1 MVFPA
6 ISLPAA
12 NAIFDEVFLNVS
24 VSISSLKNTLPAS
37 LLGTSIPMADLP
49 GIGASILISAAAR
62 LNLISS
68 AKDTILLT
76 LTPSSGFNS
85 YLVTDGPQLISVIS
99 TLTPKF
105 CNVCFNVIAVSLF
118 SRSRLE
124 AFELVL
130 RLSRLTGGNLYC
142 LELSADESAVFSLTC
157 ISSVSDGLDTSDVLS
172 VSDVLVIS
180 DTLAIPDILATPD
193 ISVISDTSS
202 DILSSLSGMSYDSS
216 KSTISSRCSLSFSSD
231 ALSVCSSHTG
241 SLLIRGIGVI
251 NGSYISSLYIS
262 SSLSTASISVISIS
276 EPSFLLSSYIVRSLV
291 TPLTTLFIRALA
303 RYSSLAFFSAS
314 CFSFFSIFLS
324 LALARSSSL
333 NLRYS
338 SSDMSFCL
346 PAECS
351 LYAE

>member
-193 ISVISDTSS
+193 ISVISVTLTIPDTLAIPDISVISDTSS

-303 RYSSLAFFSAS
+303 EASSLA
-314 CFSFFSIFLS
+314 
-324 LALARSSSL
+324 
-333 NLRYS
+333 
-338 SSDMSFCL
+338 SFCAIL
-346 PAECS
+346 TRLECS
-351 LYAE
+351 LYSE

>member
-1 MVFPA
+1 M
-6 ISLPAA
+6 
-12 NAIFDEVFLNVS
+12 
-24 VSISSLKNTLPAS
+24 
-37 LLGTSIPMADLP
+37 
-49 GIGASILISAAAR
+49 
-62 LNLISS
+62 
-68 AKDTILLT
+68 
-76 LTPSSGFNS
+76 
-85 YLVTDGPQLISVIS
+85 
-99 TLTPKF
+99 
-105 CNVCFNVIAVSLF
+105 IAVSLF

-157 ISSVSDGLDTSDVLS
+157 ISDGLDTSDVLS

-303 RYSSLAFFSAS
+303 EASSLA
-314 CFSFFSIFLS
+314 
-324 LALARSSSL
+324 
-333 NLRYS
+333 
-338 SSDMSFCL
+338 SFCAIL
-346 PAECS
+346 TRLECS
-351 LYAE
+351 LYSE